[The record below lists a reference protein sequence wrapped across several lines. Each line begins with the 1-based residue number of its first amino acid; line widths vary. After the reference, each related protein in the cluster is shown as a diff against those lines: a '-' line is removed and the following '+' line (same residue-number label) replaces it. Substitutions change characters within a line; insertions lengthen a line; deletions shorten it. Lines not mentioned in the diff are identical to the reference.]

1 MGDKRK
7 NNVGARACVC
17 VYYCCCRRIAQQL
30 PDGEINNNWDVP
42 DTTVTVYNP
51 IADFYPFSPLS
62 SALRTEKYD
71 ITCVLRDLR
80 FSGIENNEI
89 IIIVVDCSCST
100 LSHKKKIVL

>member
-1 MGDKRK
+1 VEDKRK
-7 NNVGARACVC
+7 YNVGARECVRE
-17 VYYCCCRRIAQQL
+17 YYCCCRRIAQQL

-62 SALRTEKYD
+62 SAVQKEKYH

-80 FSGIENNEI
+80 FSGI
-89 IIIVVDCSCST
+89 
-100 LSHKKKIVL
+100 